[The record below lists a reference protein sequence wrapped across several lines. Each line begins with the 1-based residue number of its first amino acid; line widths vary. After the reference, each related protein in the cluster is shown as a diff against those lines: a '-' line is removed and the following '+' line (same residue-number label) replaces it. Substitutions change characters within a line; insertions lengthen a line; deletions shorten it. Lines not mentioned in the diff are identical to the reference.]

1 MKGIKYHY
9 LLTPYL
15 VKIYLL
21 IFIIVIL
28 YAIYYRSLLSSDN
41 SSDNNSDNSSD
52 SNNNNDNNNQSNFKN
67 NTNIKEGFKNNKQMK
82 KEKFQTNKQSD
93 NSNRNESVK
102 TNKSVKKNESLNRNE
117 SNNKTTS
124 KESNNKDKKSKNWK
138 EEYLLEKNNRL
149 ALQSKQKILKTR
161 LKTKN
166 KEINSIKDKY
176 DDKLK
181 LIEKV
186 LTTQDGDTSS
196 FEAIKKLVD
205 ENQQTNSKLKNLK
218 NINKTILD
226 AKNLENNL
234 DKLFSEN
241 ETERQEIAQQMNL
254 VEDNYN
260 NLIKSSQEALLK
272 KENEKLKK
280 YNKNLNDHLENE
292 RKKKT
297 SIDLLQVGSN
307 IESGLMGAAK
317 YLDKL
322 VNSETSSNNS
332 ITNSDNKSN
341 TQEGFRNYNPSNSYQ
356 NSYETICD
364 SNSSIQSRYFE
375 KPVSNDLISV
385 EPFINEGWQDD
396 TENNNSDKN
405 NSNQNNNNQNNS
417 NKNSKD
423 GNIEGIVDYVLSLI
437 EYGTGANMVSLK
449 NNFKDL
455 TGILI
460 KDNNIISTGCF
471 MVFIAFILFF
481 INITM

>member
-1 MKGIKYHY
+1 MKKIKGGKYHY

-15 VKIYLL
+15 VKIYLI
-21 IFIIVIL
+21 IFIFIVL

-41 SSDNNSDNSSD
+41 SSDSNNYNDNS
-52 SNNNNDNNNQSNFKN
+52 NQSNFKN
-67 NTNIKEGFKNNKQMK
+67 NTNIKEGFKNNKQKK

-93 NSNRNESVK
+93 NSI
-102 TNKSVKKNESLNRNE
+102 KNESTKTNQSVKANN

-124 KESNNKDKKSKNWK
+124 KESNINNKNKKSKNWK

-161 LKTKN
+161 LKTKD

-226 AKNLENNL
+226 SKNLENNL

-272 KENEKLKK
+272 KENEKLEK

-322 VNSETSSNNS
+322 FNSETSSNNS

-356 NSYETICD
+356 NYYETICD

-385 EPFINEGWQDD
+385 EPFINEGLQDGA
-396 TENNNSDKN
+396 ENNNSDKN
-405 NSNQNNNNQNNS
+405 NSNQNNS

-423 GNIEGIVDYVLSLI
+423 GNIEGIVDYVLSLV

-449 NNFKDL
+449 NNFKDF